1 MSYDFEAIGGVLL
14 GIPEDCMDSLRAT
27 VEDSLLLA
35 WLAAR
40 KNPAMVPQETL
51 GKIGWVVSTGASQ
64 ERETPLGEAGM
75 AIIGGASDASL
86 RSALSA
92 RLAATDRVDPVLSSW
107 WENGSTGPFFA
118 LAGITGDGS
127 IWLSRFTI
135 ELPEQ
140 RMVVFG
146 HSPSA
151 RIVQSA
157 ISATLNTG
165 AFNAAAKV
173 VADKV
178 APHRDQI
185 IRG

>member
-14 GIPEDCMDSLRAT
+14 GIPEECTASLRAT

-40 KNPAMVPQETL
+40 KNPVMVPQETL

-64 ERETPLGEAGM
+64 DRDTPLVEAGR
-75 AIIGGASDASL
+75 AIIGAASDASL

-107 WENGSTGPFFA
+107 WENGSVGPFFA
-118 LAGITGDGS
+118 LAAITGNGG
-127 IWLSRFTI
+127 IWLNRFTI
-135 ELPEQ
+135 ELPEH

-146 HSPSA
+146 HSPST
-151 RIVQSA
+151 RIVQSS
-157 ISATLNTG
+157 ISASLNTG
-165 AFNAAAKV
+165 AFDAVAKA